1 MDIWRTHQK
10 AASHA
15 VKCPI
20 CRSVVVENT
29 NHPCI
34 AYPIQ
39 HSIPQLV
46 NDRWRSS
53 GSTSDTYRHPNRSQ
67 DFFTVGAVPI
77 SNMYLLHFSDTDS
90 DDSAFDAA
98 ESSASEADHSP
109 PGRSSAS
116 TSASNSKS
124 QQHRLVHSPSSSA
137 MISVENHQ
145 LPHPVSNVMRR
156 SQTET
161 QRRVLSGSTRRTTI
175 DRKELKTL

>member
-20 CRSVVVENT
+20 CRSVVVENA

-34 AYPIQ
+34 SYPSQ

-53 GSTSDTYRHPNRSQ
+53 GSTSDTYRNPNRSQ
-67 DFFTVGAVPI
+67 DSFTVGAVPI

-124 QQHRLVHSPSSSA
+124 QRKGVIRPPLQKYHLAKRPP
-137 MISVENHQ
+137 I
-145 LPHPVSNVMRR
+145 PNVN
-156 SQTET
+156 
-161 QRRVLSGSTRRTTI
+161 V
-175 DRKELKTL
+175 

>member
-10 AASHA
+10 TASQSHA
-15 VKCPI
+15 VTCPI

-34 AYPIQ
+34 SYPSQ

-53 GSTSDTYRHPNRSQ
+53 GSTSDTYRNLNRSQ
-67 DFFTVGAVPI
+67 ASFTVGAVPI

-98 ESSASEADHSP
+98 ESSASETDHSP

-116 TSASNSKS
+116 TSASNSNS
-124 QQHRLVHSPSSSA
+124 QQHRLVHSPSSSS
-137 MISVENHQ
+137 MISIENPTHQ
-145 LPHPVSNVMRR
+145 LSHPVSNVMRR
-156 SQTET
+156 IPKERT
-161 QRRVLSGSTRRTTI
+161 RWKHSTN
-175 DRKELKTL
+175 DN